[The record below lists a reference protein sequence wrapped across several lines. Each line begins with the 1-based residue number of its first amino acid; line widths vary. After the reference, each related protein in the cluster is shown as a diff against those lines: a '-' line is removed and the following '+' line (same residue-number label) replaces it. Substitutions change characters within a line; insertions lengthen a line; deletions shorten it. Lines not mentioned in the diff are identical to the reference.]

1 MYKRDYFVKQLEEF
15 GKVLAILMG
24 LKQPGKIHELENL
37 IKETTQKYTGQEI
50 EWLESLTDKNIA
62 NTLTED
68 KKLNDHQLKMCG
80 DLLYEKAE
88 FYFLKQETE
97 NAENCLRKAYQI
109 YQFLINQATLP
120 YSLDTHYKLEN
131 IRKIIKTG

>member
-15 GKVLAILMG
+15 GKVLAHLMG
-24 LKQPGKIHELENL
+24 LKQTGKIHELENL
-37 IKETTQKYTGQEI
+37 LKETTQKYTGQEI
-50 EWLESLTDKNIA
+50 EWIESLIDKNIVH
-62 NTLTED
+62 TLTAD
-68 KKLNDHQLKMCG
+68 KKLNDQQLKLCG

-120 YSLDTHYKLEN
+120 YSLDTHYKIKN
-131 IRKIIKTG
+131 IRNLIKFN